1 MRAAGLQVIGLFVR
15 GTRHRQRGRLSM
27 TELQYQYL
35 RDALASARIE
45 GHEITKQTV
54 QDCIRLIDGEISVA
68 DMIQEFKAR
77 YC

>member
-1 MRAAGLQVIGLFVR
+1 
-15 GTRHRQRGRLSM
+15 M